1 MAAKQVLWGL
11 ATGSDPLLSLI
22 REGVYST
29 STPVAH
35 TLPLGLT
42 SARSRQEKHVCPVP

>member
-1 MAAKQVLWGL
+1 MAAKQMLWGL

-29 STPVAH
+29 STDGAH
-35 TLPLGLT
+35 SAIGFDFRTL
-42 SARSRQEKHVCPVP
+42 